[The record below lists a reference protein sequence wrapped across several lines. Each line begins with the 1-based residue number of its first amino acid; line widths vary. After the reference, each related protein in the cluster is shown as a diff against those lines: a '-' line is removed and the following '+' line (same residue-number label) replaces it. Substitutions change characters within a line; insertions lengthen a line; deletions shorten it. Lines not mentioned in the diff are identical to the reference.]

1 MLRNKKQKGTVAEN
15 ELIHKFWE
23 NNYAALR
30 TAGSGSSKYPS
41 PDLLVSNS
49 NKVMALEIKVI
60 NSNKKYFKKKE
71 ISELEEFSKIFGCES
86 WVGIK
91 FIENQWFFIP
101 TFELKQKN
109 ESFMI
114 SLVDCKKIG
123 FKFEDII

>member
-1 MLRNKKQKGTVAEN
+1 MLRNKKQKGTIAEN

-71 ISELEEFSKIFGCES
+71 IIELEEFSKIFGCES

>member
-49 NKVMALEIKVI
+49 NKIMALEIKVI